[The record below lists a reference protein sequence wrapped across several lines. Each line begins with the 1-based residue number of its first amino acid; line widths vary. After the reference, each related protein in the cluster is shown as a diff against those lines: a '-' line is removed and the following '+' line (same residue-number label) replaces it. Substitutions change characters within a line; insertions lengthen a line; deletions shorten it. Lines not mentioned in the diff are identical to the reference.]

1 MDIVSRTE
9 EHQKTIYSENYMNY
23 QDQYLEQKILSASP
37 KQLIAYIY
45 YAAIASCAKRDI
57 EKSTAAIGLLINS
70 LKFDDNN
77 KDVHNMSSNFIKYY
91 GYIMDLVR
99 KKRFDEAR
107 NNLKEIRDSWV
118 KAMNVY

>member
-45 YAAIASCAKRDI
+45 DAAIASCAKRDI

-70 LKFDDNN
+70 FLN
-77 KDVHNMSSNFIKYY
+77 
-91 GYIMDLVR
+91 
-99 KKRFDEAR
+99 
-107 NNLKEIRDSWV
+107 WV
-118 KAMNVY
+118 GESH